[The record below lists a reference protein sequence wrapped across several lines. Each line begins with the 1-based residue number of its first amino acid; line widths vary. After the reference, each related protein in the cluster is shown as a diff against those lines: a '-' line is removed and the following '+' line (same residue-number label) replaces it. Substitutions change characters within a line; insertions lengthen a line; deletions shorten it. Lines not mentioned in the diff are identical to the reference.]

1 MKKLKF
7 LTAALTSAALLFGSF
22 GIISCSD
29 DSGDDNNN
37 KPAVLP
43 DVILEVETNASFKVG
58 ENLPVPG
65 NFTVTARLNGETV
78 TLESEAFTVTVPEAN
93 IATAEDEARTQTLKF
108 SSEEATAAHRETIT
122 ATIAL
127 VSDPKITKDI
137 SITISDNATVTSLE
151 ITIGGDAKKEY
162 TVGDEFDPTGITA
175 KAHWGET
182 DTTGTDVSMED
193 VTVTGFDSS
202 AAVTGQEI
210 TFTYEGVTATKKLT
224 INVVAL
230 PPYALSF
237 VNYFSGSADTNLSEK
252 PDWVT
257 IDGTTITLSALTDE
271 SSINWGGDT
280 KWASQLK
287 LSVSAREGNVFEK
300 GAKYHFSVDVTS
312 SGALGGCVVK
322 DPSDKGLNVEGIDYE
337 AGTKKEV
344 SSYFIYS
351 GDTET
356 SFVLLFAFGNCNK
369 QRVVIEN
376 LKIEKLGDYDVTDL
390 TLTASSL
397 SASTG
402 ETVTLTAKDQ
412 YGFEVTDATFSFAE
426 EGKTGSSIE
435 GNTLTA
441 GNTAGT
447 AKVKA
452 TSGAVVSNTVEI
464 IISTEKDYNKYWN
477 TEGSIEEKALTASH
491 NGYFSYF
498 AEDGV
503 ELTDMLATE
512 TSATLTRSENKI
524 GNNFWSTQI
533 WYRVA
538 EKSTLKF
545 KVTSTVDGYI
555 TVANLSNKVINLEG
569 NKASEEISVTLEAG
583 ANLSLQLGNVNGN
596 SPLPAGTFTIS
607 DFSVTPAN

>member
-1 MKKLKF
+1 MQ
-7 LTAALTSAALLFGSF
+7 APSH
-22 GIISCSD
+22 C
-29 DSGDDNNN
+29 
-37 KPAVLP
+37 P
-43 DVILEVETNASFKVG
+43 
-58 ENLPVPG
+58 
-65 NFTVTARLNGETV
+65 
-78 TLESEAFTVTVPEAN
+78 
-93 IATAEDEARTQTLKF
+93 
-108 SSEEATAAHRETIT
+108 
-122 ATIAL
+122 
-127 VSDPKITKDI
+127 
-137 SITISDNATVTSLE
+137 
-151 ITIGGDAKKEY
+151 
-162 TVGDEFDPTGITA
+162 
-175 KAHWGET
+175 
-182 DTTGTDVSMED
+182 
-193 VTVTGFDSS
+193 

-210 TFTYEGVTATKKLT
+210 TFTYEGATAETKLT

-230 PPYALSF
+230 PPYTVAF
-237 VNYFSGSADTNLSEK
+237 VDYFSGSANTHSSEK

-257 IDGTTITLSALTDE
+257 IDGTTVTLDTLPNE
-271 SSINWGGDT
+271 SSVNWGGDT

-322 DPSDKGLNVEGIDYE
+322 DPSDKGLNVEGIDYAAE
-337 AGTKKEV
+337 VKKEV
-344 SSYFIYS
+344 SSYFIYN
-351 GDTET
+351 GETET

-376 LKIEKLGDYDVTDL
+376 LKIEKLEDYDVTDL

-397 SASTG
+397 SASSG

-426 EGKTGSSIE
+426 DDATGSSIT

-441 GNTAGT
+441 GSTAGT

-452 TSGAVVSNTVEI
+452 TSGTVDSNTVEI
-464 IISTEKDYNKYWN
+464 TISTEKDYDLHWGKGSSVK
-477 TEGSIEEKALTASH
+477 EGAAPK
-491 NGYFSYF
+491 GYFSYF
-498 AEDGV
+498 AENGV
-503 ELTDMLATE
+503 ELTNMNATE
-512 TSATLTRSENKI
+512 NSATLTRSENKI
-524 GNNFWSTQI
+524 GKNFWSTQI

>member
-1 MKKLKF
+1 M
-7 LTAALTSAALLFGSF
+7 
-22 GIISCSD
+22 
-29 DSGDDNNN
+29 
-37 KPAVLP
+37 
-43 DVILEVETNASFKVG
+43 
-58 ENLPVPG
+58 
-65 NFTVTARLNGETV
+65 
-78 TLESEAFTVTVPEAN
+78 
-93 IATAEDEARTQTLKF
+93 
-108 SSEEATAAHRETIT
+108 
-122 ATIAL
+122 
-127 VSDPKITKDI
+127 
-137 SITISDNATVTSLE
+137 
-151 ITIGGDAKKEY
+151 
-162 TVGDEFDPTGITA
+162 
-175 KAHWGET
+175 
-182 DTTGTDVSMED
+182 
-193 VTVTGFDSS
+193 
-202 AAVTGQEI
+202 
-210 TFTYEGVTATKKLT
+210 
-224 INVVAL
+224 
-230 PPYALSF
+230 PPYTLAF
-237 VNYFSGSADTNLSEK
+237 VDYFSGSANTHLSEK
-252 PDWVT
+252 PEWVT
-257 IDGTTITLSALTDE
+257 IDGTTITLDKLPNETLTE
-271 SSINWGGDT
+271 WTNNPWEC
-280 KWASQLK
+280 QLT
-287 LSVSAREGNVFEK
+287 LLVSAREGNVFEK
-300 GAKYHFSVDVTS
+300 GEKYSVSVDVNS
-312 SGALGGCVVK
+312 VIALSGCVVK
-322 DPSDKGLNVEGIDYE
+322 DSDDNGIFNVEGINYP
-337 AGTKKEV
+337 AGEKKTV
-344 SSYFIYS
+344 SHNFVYTGESK
-351 GDTET
+351 T
-356 SFVLLFAFGNCNK
+356 SFNLLFAFGNCNK

-376 LKIEKLGDYDVTDL
+376 LKIEKLEDYDVTDL

-397 SASTG
+397 SASSG

-426 EGKTGSSIE
+426 DDATGSSIT

-441 GNTAGT
+441 GSTAGT

-452 TSGAVVSNTVEI
+452 TSGTVDSNTVEI
-464 IISTEKDYNKYWN
+464 TISTEKDYDLHWGKGSSVK
-477 TEGSIEEKALTASH
+477 EGAAP

>member
-1 MKKLKF
+1 M
-7 LTAALTSAALLFGSF
+7 
-22 GIISCSD
+22 
-29 DSGDDNNN
+29 
-37 KPAVLP
+37 
-43 DVILEVETNASFKVG
+43 
-58 ENLPVPG
+58 PVPE
-65 NFTVTARLNGETV
+65 NFTVTARISGETV

-93 IATAEDEARTQTLKF
+93 IATAEGEAGTQTLKF
-108 SSEEATAAHRETIT
+108 SSDAMAAAHRETIT

-127 VSDPKITKDI
+127 VSDPQITKDI
-137 SITISDNATVTSLE
+137 SITISDNVTVTSLE
-151 ITIGGDAKKEY
+151 ITLGEGVKTEY

-202 AAVTGQEI
+202 AAVTSQEI
-210 TFTYEGVTATKKLT
+210 TFTYEGVTATTKLT

-237 VNYFSGSADTNLSEK
+237 VNYFSGSTETNLSEK

-257 IDGTTITLSALTDE
+257 IDGTTVTLDTLPNE
-271 SSINWGGDT
+271 SSVNWGGDT

-322 DPSDKGLNVEGIDYE
+322 DPSDKGLNVEGIDY
-337 AGTKKEV
+337 AAKVKKEV
-344 SSYFIYS
+344 SSYFIYN
-351 GDTET
+351 GETET
-356 SFVLLFAFGNCNK
+356 SFDLLFAFGNCNK
-369 QRVVIEN
+369 QKVVIEN
-376 LKIEKLGDYDVTDL
+376 LKIEKLEDYDVTAL

-412 YGFEVTDATFSFAE
+412 YGFEVTGATFSFAE
-426 EGKTGSSIE
+426 EDTTGSSIT

-452 TSGAVVSNTVEI
+452 TSGTVDSNTVEI
-464 IISTEKDYNKYWN
+464 TISTEKDYDLHWGKGSSVV
-477 TEGSIEEKALTASH
+477 EGAAP

-503 ELTDMLATE
+503 ELTNMNATE
-512 TSATLTRSENKI
+512 NSATLKRSENKI
-524 GNNFWSTQI
+524 GTNFWSTQI

-545 KVTSTVDGYI
+545 KVTSTVDGCI
-555 TVANLSNKVINLEG
+555 TVKNLSNKVINLEG

-583 ANLSLQLGNVNGN
+583 ANLSLQLGNVSDN